1 LETSNG
7 YPFGLRKLLETSNGY
22 PFGLRKRLETPNGYP
37 FRPTKGLASSTQ
49 HENKTQADSFLMFAA
64 LDSPAPFD

>member
-1 LETSNG
+1 METSNG
-7 YPFGLRKLLETSNGY
+7 YPFCLRKLLKTS
-22 PFGLRKRLETPNGYP
+22 NGYP

>member
-7 YPFGLRKLLETSNGY
+7 YPFCLWKRLETPNGY
-22 PFGLRKRLETPNGYP
+22 PFCLRKRLETPNGYP

-49 HENKTQADSFLMFAA
+49 HENVTQTDSFLMFAA